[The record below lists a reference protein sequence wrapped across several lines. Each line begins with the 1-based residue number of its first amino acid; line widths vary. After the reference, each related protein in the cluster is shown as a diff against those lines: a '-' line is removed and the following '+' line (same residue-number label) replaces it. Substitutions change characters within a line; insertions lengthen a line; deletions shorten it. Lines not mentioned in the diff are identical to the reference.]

1 MRVVVGRIGR
11 PHGVRGEVT
20 VEPRTDEPEI
30 HFCAGGTLLTPTGTL
45 RIESAKWH
53 SGRLLLAFEGVCDR
67 TGAEGLRNTMLEIER
82 DPDVRPD
89 DPEEFYDHQL
99 VGLDV
104 VTVEGD
110 AVGVVSEV
118 LHLPAQD
125 VLSVTGPD
133 GEVLVPFVMAVVPQI
148 DLDARRILI
157 DPPPGLLGDI
167 AE

>member
-20 VEPRTDEPEI
+20 IETRTDEPEI
-30 HFCAGGTLLTPTGTL
+30 HFRAGGTLLTPTGTL

-53 SGRLLLAFEGVCDR
+53 SGRLLLHFEGIVDR
-67 TGAEGLRNTMLEIER
+67 TAAEGLRNTILEVER
-82 DPDVRPD
+82 DPDARPE

-99 VGLDV
+99 IGLDV
-104 VTVEGD
+104 ITVEGVP
-110 AVGVVSEV
+110 VGVVSEV

-125 VLSVTGPD
+125 VLSVAMES
-133 GEVLVPFVMAVVPQI
+133 GEVLIPFVTAVVPDV
-148 DLDARRILI
+148 DLAARRIVV

-167 AE
+167 EE